1 MKLIKPYLLTSLM
14 VIFTVMTVFNPLSV
28 HSQGCPF
35 NIENCRGGCGRWIDV
50 DGDGICDLSA
60 RLKETKTDSV
70 IIETIDNGSNQ
81 TTNNNSDSQNKI
93 KEHNNASSKV
103 VKKESDSEANT
114 TIDNSTQ
121 NIDIET
127 NVIANEADIS
137 EIKPKVAPRYNFI
150 LYSALSFGFYFL
162 SLLLLQLKVYS
173 LKIHRRIWNILLL
186 ITFLVSGI
194 LGLVLVIQIN
204 YGVMMKHFL
213 QFMQWHVDFG
223 IGMAWISIFHII
235 WHIKYFKAI
244 FTPSKVVNS
253 KQ

>member
-1 MKLIKPYLLTSLM
+1 MKLIKLYLLTPLM
-14 VIFTVMTVFNPLSV
+14 VIFILMTVFSPLSV
-28 HSQGCPF
+28 YSQGCPF
-35 NIENCRGGCGRWIDV
+35 NIENCRGGCGRWIDI

-60 RLKETKTDSV
+60 RPKETKTDTV
-70 IIETIDNGSNQ
+70 IIETNNNGSNQ

-93 KEHNNASSKV
+93 KENKNATSKV
-103 VKKESDSEANT
+103 LTKESDSESSNS
-114 TIDNSTQ
+114 IENSTQ
-121 NIDIET
+121 NNDFETIIIEEDIAEK
-127 NVIANEADIS
+127 
-137 EIKPKVAPRYNFI
+137 KPKVSPRYNFI

-162 SLLLLQLKVYS
+162 SLLLLRLKVYS

-204 YGVMMKHFL
+204 YGVLMKHFL

-235 WHIKYFKAI
+235 WHFKYFKAI
-244 FTPSKVVNS
+244 FTPSKAVNS